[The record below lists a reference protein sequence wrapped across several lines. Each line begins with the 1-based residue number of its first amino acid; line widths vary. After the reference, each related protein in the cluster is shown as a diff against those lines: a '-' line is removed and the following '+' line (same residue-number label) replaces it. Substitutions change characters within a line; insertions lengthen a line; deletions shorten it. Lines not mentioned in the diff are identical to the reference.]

1 MATMYVI
8 NKGLMK
14 NNIGMQFIREIL
26 NFKRNFLGG

>member
-26 NFKRNFLGG
+26 REIILGG